1 MIGLYT
7 FVSPSFS
14 ILLHQ
19 GYTYA
24 NPLDSMMFIDSL
36 LSHATDTYWAEFTLA
51 IERLKVPKPA
61 VRLTSSYIIEDL
73 TPSILDFQA
82 NVVRV
87 MYRLKMTA
95 VDPEEPEV
103 QEVLNTVWR
112 VQSGRDPQ
120 GVRQSQA
127 RSAHSP
133 AAEWRPEV
141 GLGGGGTVARPW
153 E

>member
-7 FVSPSFS
+7 FVSPLFS

-36 LSHATDTYWAEFTLA
+36 LSHATDTYWDEFTLA
-51 IERLKVPKPA
+51 IERLTVPKTV

-73 TPSILDFQA
+73 TPSILDFQP

-87 MYRLKMTA
+87 VYRLKRTA
-95 VDPEEPEV
+95 VDPGEPEV
-103 QEVLNTVWR
+103 QEMLDTVWR
-112 VQSGRDPQ
+112 AQSG
-120 GVRQSQA
+120 
-127 RSAHSP
+127 
-133 AAEWRPEV
+133 
-141 GLGGGGTVARPW
+141 
-153 E
+153 

>member
-1 MIGLYT
+1 
-7 FVSPSFS
+7 
-14 ILLHQ
+14 
-19 GYTYA
+19 
-24 NPLDSMMFIDSL
+24 MFIDSL
-36 LSHATDTYWAEFTLA
+36 RSHATDTYWDKFTLA
-51 IERLKVPKPA
+51 IERLKVPKPV
-61 VRLTSSYIIEDL
+61 VRLTSSSIIEGL

-87 MYRLKMTA
+87 VYRLKMTA

-112 VQSGRDPQ
+112 VQSGRDHR
-120 GVRQSQA
+120 GIRRSHA
-127 RSAHSP
+127 RSAHEP
-133 AAEWRPEV
+133 AAEWTPEV